1 MTKEKREDLEMQE
14 RVEKA
19 LESIRPVL
27 QADGGDLELVAIEE
41 NVVKLKLK
49 GACTSCPLAAVT
61 LKHGVEM
68 RLKEI
73 VPEVDRV
80 EAV

>member
-1 MTKEKREDLEMQE
+1 MRE
-14 RVEKA
+14 RVEEA

-27 QADGGDLELVAIEE
+27 QADGGDLELVAIEG

-49 GACTSCPLAAVT
+49 GACSSCPMAAVT
-61 LKHGVEM
+61 LKQGVEV
-68 RLKEI
+68 RLKAI

>member
-1 MTKEKREDLEMQE
+1 MQE

>member
-1 MTKEKREDLEMQE
+1 MTKAKRGILGMQE

-27 QADGGDLELVAIEE
+27 QADGGNLELVAIEG
-41 NVVKLKLK
+41 NVVKVQLK
-49 GACTSCPLAAVT
+49 GACSSCPLSAVT
-61 LKHGVEM
+61 LKHGVER